1 MAGAND
7 LVALGIIGRPR
18 GVKGLVHIRPY
29 TAAPDGIAAYGP
41 LQTGDGKRLEVEV
54 VGVNKADVTARI
66 VGITD
71 RDGAAALTGTEL
83 FVPRA
88 ALPEAVE
95 DEYYHHD
102 LIGLRAVAVDGS
114 ELGRIRAVEDFG
126 AGTMLEIELT
136 DGEGV
141 YLPFSKEAVP
151 EVNVKGGRVVLN
163 PPPGLWS
170 AEGEDADEETEEET
184 NNDG

>member
-1 MAGAND
+1 MAGAKD

-29 TAAPDGIAAYGP
+29 TAAPDGITAYGP
-41 LQTGDGKRLEVEV
+41 VQTGDGKQLEVEV

-66 VGITD
+66 AGITD
-71 RDGAAALTGTEL
+71 RDAAAALTGTEL

-114 ELGRIRAVEDFG
+114 ELGRVLAVDDFG

-136 DGEGV
+136 DGKGV
-141 YLPFSKEAVP
+141 YVPFSKEAVP
-151 EVNVKGGRVVLN
+151 EVDVQGGRVVID

-170 AEGEDADEETEEET
+170 AEGENADEETDEET
-184 NNDG
+184 DNDG